1 VPPADIPDPTRSRT
15 RTLVFTAVAGLLVA
29 GLLFSIVGRV
39 ASTGGT
45 ARSGSGDSLVGTFT
59 VGSAGQ
65 LAGSVARSGPFLF
78 PDPQG
83 RSRDI
88 FVQHL
93 GGNEWTAFEARATGS
108 PRQCVLRW
116 EQAAH
121 HFVDPCDGRI
131 YPADGTG
138 LVSFPTTVNDKG
150 KIVVDLSSPI
160 SPTVPTVP
168 TTEAPAY

>member
-1 VPPADIPDPTRSRT
+1 
-15 RTLVFTAVAGLLVA
+15 VFTAVAGVLVA
-29 GLLFSIVGRV
+29 GLLFAIVGRV

-45 ARSGSGDSLVGTFT
+45 AKSGSSTGLAGRFT
-59 VGSAGQ
+59 VGPATQ
-65 LAGSVARSGPFLF
+65 LGASVARSGPFLF

-93 GGNEWTAFEARATGS
+93 GGDRWVAFEARVAGA

-116 EQAAH
+116 DQPAG

-131 YPADGTG
+131 YPADGAG

-150 KIVVDLSSPI
+150 RVVVDLSQ
-160 SPTVPTVP
+160 PTQPSVP